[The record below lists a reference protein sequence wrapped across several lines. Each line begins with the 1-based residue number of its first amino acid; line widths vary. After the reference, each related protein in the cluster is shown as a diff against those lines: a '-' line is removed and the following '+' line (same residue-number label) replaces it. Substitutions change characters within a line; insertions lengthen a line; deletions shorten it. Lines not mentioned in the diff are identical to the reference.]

1 MDQSGQKTEVAEAR
15 AKARQQSV
23 EKMAT
28 VLAES
33 RAVNFDK
40 LELFSLNFVFKI
52 TPHQQERIW
61 RRSRR
66 TTAAP
71 SAAHQ
76 LDLDE
81 ARDRSDAALVAGT
94 DESRLDAEIEALR
107 QAVWKEQQRSTRLQA
122 VNDRAQSVLASLR
135 PVLGRAP
142 QGQALVSLSALSDA
156 FNSLGAQIDALAQLE
171 SVTRVALKNTMLD
184 LTPA

>member
-1 MDQSGQKTEVAEAR
+1 MTLQMFQREEQFFECNPLLLIDRLADAAERQTILSLKHFSEALRRVDQSGQKAELAEAR
-15 AKARQQSV
+15 AKGRQQSV
-23 EKMAT
+23 EKMAA

-66 TTAAP
+66 TTTAP

-94 DESRLDAEIEALR
+94 DESRLGAEIE
-107 QAVWKEQQRSTRLQA
+107 
-122 VNDRAQSVLASLR
+122 
-135 PVLGRAP
+135 
-142 QGQALVSLSALSDA
+142 
-156 FNSLGAQIDALAQLE
+156 
-171 SVTRVALKNTMLD
+171 
-184 LTPA
+184 